1 MSSSGFFFP
10 IFSSDFQVE
19 TECEEKCVM
28 LTPDERIVFS
38 ALSEYDWKA
47 ILLALSELVGLLEQ
61 FNTMLLEAV
70 CNWHLADSC
79 QFPVFDN
86 SYLPKVYFERCKS
99 EVVITV

>member
-38 ALSEYDWKA
+38 ALSM
-47 ILLALSELVGLLEQ
+47 
-61 FNTMLLEAV
+61 T
-70 CNWHLADSC
+70 
-79 QFPVFDN
+79 
-86 SYLPKVYFERCKS
+86 ERQCY
-99 EVVITV
+99 